1 LITVFSAT
9 NYCGRVG
16 NDGSVLEVDKDL
28 VITPKIVKN
37 KATTTVQ
44 GPQHMHRQ
52 QAQATS
58 PSHSDA
64 PQPPRYTPHDTTGR
78 LSRADARGE
87 ADTDM
92 CVRGR
97 ELSCASEAGGRGV
110 LFGST
115 NSVNGVLWW
124 CG

>member
-1 LITVFSAT
+1 MFSAT

-16 NDGSVLEVDKDL
+16 NDGAVLEVDKDL

-64 PQPPRYTPHDTTGR
+64 PQPPRYTHHNNRQPF
-78 LSRADARGE
+78 
-87 ADTDM
+87 
-92 CVRGR
+92 
-97 ELSCASEAGGRGV
+97 AS
-110 LFGST
+110 
-115 NSVNGVLWW
+115 
-124 CG
+124 